1 MTPPAIEVHN
11 LGKKFQI
18 GALQDEP
25 TGIKEA
31 IVDLFIAPFRRTRS
45 LLQTQY
51 TEFAEETL
59 WALRDISFEVAQGEV
74 MGVIGR
80 NGAGKST
87 LLKLL
92 TGISAPTVGYAKI
105 NGRVG
110 SLLEVGTGFHPELT
124 GRENIFM
131 NGTILGMKQAEIKR
145 RFDEIVEFSGVERF
159 IDTPIK
165 RYSSGMQVR
174 LAFSVA
180 AHLDPEILLVDEVL
194 SVGDAEFRRKCMG
207 KMRDV
212 TGQGRTVMLVSHSM
226 PSIQQ
231 LCDRAFLLEGGTM
244 AALGNPDEIVDLY
257 LKRNHIAATQA
268 SIDLTEHAGRKSG
281 FQQTLSRLRLL
292 NSAGEETSI
301 FTVGEPL
308 VIEVTADAGERTYP
322 HTMLSISIIDNREQ
336 RICKFTTDSQIGE
349 RFDFEGKQRYTCA
362 WQECLLGPGEYMLDI
377 ALRTDSEAN
386 ERGGRTIDSVSQALS
401 FEMVPGNV
409 FGTGYTLSEGN
420 ALIWPRTIWHIEHD
434 DQVVMAS
441 K

>member
-1 MTPPAIEVHN
+1 MTPPAIEVRN

-31 IVDLFIAPFRRTRS
+31 IMDLFVAPFRRTRS

-59 WALRDISFEVAQGEV
+59 WALRDITFDVAKGEV

-87 LLKLL
+87 LLKVL

-110 SLLEVGTGFHPELT
+110 SLLEVGTGFHPDLT
-124 GRENIFM
+124 GRENVFM

-212 TGQGRTVMLVSHSM
+212 TGQGRTVVMVSHSM

-244 AALGNPDEIVDLY
+244 TAMGSPDEIIDLY

-268 SIDLTEHAGRKSG
+268 SINLSEHPGRKAGS
-281 FQQTLSRLRLL
+281 QPVLAQLRLL
-292 NSAGEETSI
+292 NGAGEETSV
-301 FTVGEPL
+301 FSVGEPL
-308 VIEVTADAGERTYP
+308 TLEVTANAGDRVYP
-322 HTMLSISIIDNREQ
+322 NTMLSISIIDNREQ
-336 RICKFTTDSQIGE
+336 RICKFTTDTQVGE
-349 RFDFEGKQRYTCA
+349 RFNFEGQQRYSCT
-362 WQECLLGPGEYMLDI
+362 WQECLLGPGEYRVDI
-377 ALRTDSEAN
+377 SIRTDSEAN
-386 ERGGRTIDSVSQALS
+386 VRGGKTIDSISQALS
-401 FEMVPGNV
+401 FEVVPGNV
-409 FGTGYTLSEGN
+409 FGTGYTLSDGN
-420 ALIWPRTIWHIEHD
+420 AMIWPRTVWHIQTD
-434 DQVVMAS
+434 NALVPS